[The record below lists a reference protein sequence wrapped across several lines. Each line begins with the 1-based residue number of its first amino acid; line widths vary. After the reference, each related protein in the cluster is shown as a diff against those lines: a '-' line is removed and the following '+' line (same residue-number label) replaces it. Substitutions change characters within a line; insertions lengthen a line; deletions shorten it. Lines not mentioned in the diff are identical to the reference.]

1 MSTRYNYFVV
11 VLNNYNK
18 VKCYS
23 QMKDKE
29 AAKKIIKISKKDPN
43 FYSKA
48 DVIYAKMI
56 KNRIKKQKQCLK
68 GEKNE

>member
-1 MSTRYNYFVV
+1 
-11 VLNNYNK
+11 
-18 VKCYS
+18 
-23 QMKDKE
+23 MKDKK

-48 DVIYAKMI
+48 EVIYAKMI
-56 KNRIKKQKQCLK
+56 KKRIKKQKQNPT

>member
-1 MSTRYNYFVV
+1 
-11 VLNNYNK
+11 
-18 VKCYS
+18 
-23 QMKDKE
+23 MKDKE

-56 KNRIKKQKQCLK
+56 KKRIKKQKQCLT

>member
-1 MSTRYNYFVV
+1 
-11 VLNNYNK
+11 
-18 VKCYS
+18 
-23 QMKDKE
+23 MKDKE
-29 AAKKIIKISKKDPN
+29 AAKKIIEISKKDPN

-56 KNRIKKQKQCLK
+56 KKRIKKQKKSLT